1 LPIFVVHQE
10 KKYPVILSEVTDR
23 DVLSVAA
30 IIGKSER
37 SLVQHFEEA
46 LWAAFVLYI
55 GTPVSTRCGKV
66 ETVSRGDEL
75 LQFGSHQ
82 CGKASLRFQF
92 RISIS
97 GTSPFLNRLDRG
109 GEGDVAR

>member
-1 LPIFVVHQE
+1 
-10 KKYPVILSEVTDR
+10 YPVILSEVTDR

-37 SLVQHFEEA
+37 SLIQHFEEA
-46 LWAAFVLYI
+46 LWAAFVLHI

-66 ETVSRGDEL
+66 ETVSRRDEL
-75 LQFGSHQ
+75 LQFGSYWSE
-82 CGKASLRFQF
+82 KAAFRFQF
-92 RISIS
+92 RIRTS
-97 GTSPFLNRLDRG
+97 GTSSFLNRLDHG